1 MEGREG
7 KRGGR
12 EGGFILTGGV
22 YRAFLI
28 VSIASLTFLS
38 PSPLMI

>member
-1 MEGREG
+1 MKVTCKEE
-7 KRGGR
+7 R
-12 EGGFILTGGV
+12 EGGFI